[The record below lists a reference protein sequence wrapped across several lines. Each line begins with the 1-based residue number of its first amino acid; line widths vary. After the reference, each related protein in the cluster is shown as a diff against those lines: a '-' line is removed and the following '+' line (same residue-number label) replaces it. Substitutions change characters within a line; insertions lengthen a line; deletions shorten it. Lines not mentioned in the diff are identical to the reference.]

1 MTRKLRA
8 KGYDPDLI
16 EALIEQLGQEGLQS
30 DTRYADSYLYSRTQK
45 GYGPVRLRQELKE
58 RGVDDTTIENSLE
71 NLEIDWTERLTEVR
85 KKKFGETIPKDYKE
99 QAKESRFLQY
109 RGFTS
114 EQIRKLYQR

>member
-1 MTRKLRA
+1 LTRKLRA

-114 EQIRKLYQR
+114 EQIQKLYQR

>member
-1 MTRKLRA
+1 MSRKLRA
-8 KGYDPDLI
+8 KGYDSELVEPLLD
-16 EALIEQLGQEGLQS
+16 QLSQEGLQS
-30 DTRYADSYLYSRTQK
+30 DARYADSYLYSRLQK
-45 GYGPVRLRQELKE
+45 GYGPVRLNQELKE
-58 RGVDDTTIENSLE
+58 RGVDDVTIENSLE